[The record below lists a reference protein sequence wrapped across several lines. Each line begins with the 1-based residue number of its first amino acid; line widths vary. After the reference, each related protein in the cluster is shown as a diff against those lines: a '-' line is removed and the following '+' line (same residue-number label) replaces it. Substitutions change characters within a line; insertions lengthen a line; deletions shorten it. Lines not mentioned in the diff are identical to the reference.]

1 MFTWKEEQMNKPV
14 RIWLENIEEVE
25 EGCLEQARHL
35 AQLPFIHKW
44 ACLMPDTHQGKGMPI
59 GGVIAADGVI
69 IPNAVGVDIGCGMN
83 FVSTNIKAEDLKP
96 VMTGNGTMFQ
106 AITGEI
112 MRNIPVGYNSYK
124 KRQESEV
131 LDRCLAHAA
140 DYEKNETLF
149 PLIEDAFYQI
159 GTLGGGNHFIE
170 LQEDQDGYLGI
181 MIHSGSRHFGKEIC
195 DYFHNKAR
203 VLNAAWHSAV
213 PDSYRLAFLPVD
225 SAEGQDYILWMNLAL
240 EYAFENRKRMM
251 EKTLEI
257 VAQKVEKYLDTTMEF
272 TEHINCHHNYASL
285 ETHYG
290 KEVWV
295 HRKGATRAGNGE
307 MAVIPGAMGSYS
319 YVVMGKGNPESFES
333 SSHGAGRSYSRKAA
347 MEKFSCEE
355 VINDLKAQ
363 GVVLGK
369 MKKSDVAEES
379 RFAYKDIDHVM
390 DQQKDLVVPVKK
402 LKTVGVVKG

>member
-59 GGVIAADGVI
+59 GGVIATDGVI

-149 PLIEDAFYQI
+149 PLIED
-159 GTLGGGNHFIE
+159 
-170 LQEDQDGYLGI
+170 D
-181 MIHSGSRHFGKEIC
+181 R
-195 DYFHNKAR
+195 
-203 VLNAAWHSAV
+203 AA
-213 PDSYRLAFLPVD
+213 D
-225 SAEGQDYILWMNLAL
+225 
-240 EYAFENRKRMM
+240 
-251 EKTLEI
+251 
-257 VAQKVEKYLDTTMEF
+257 
-272 TEHINCHHNYASL
+272 
-285 ETHYG
+285 
-290 KEVWV
+290 
-295 HRKGATRAGNGE
+295 
-307 MAVIPGAMGSYS
+307 
-319 YVVMGKGNPESFES
+319 
-333 SSHGAGRSYSRKAA
+333 
-347 MEKFSCEE
+347 
-355 VINDLKAQ
+355 
-363 GVVLGK
+363 
-369 MKKSDVAEES
+369 
-379 RFAYKDIDHVM
+379 
-390 DQQKDLVVPVKK
+390 
-402 LKTVGVVKG
+402 